1 MKAPD
6 WNRTA
11 EDYARHRAGFPDWF
25 YARLMK
31 RGLFSPGTQILD
43 LGTGTGHLAR
53 GFALR
58 GARVTGLDIAG
69 GMMEAARELDA
80 AAGTRIAYV
89 TAPAEATG
97 LPAESI
103 DLIAAGTCWHW
114 FDGAR
119 AAGEAARL
127 LKPGGHLLIANLIWL
142 SLSGNVVAATE
153 GLIRAHNPA
162 WNLADRDWQGA
173 AELETLAAAGYANRE
188 SFSVDFEIPYSP
200 EAWRGRIRAS
210 AGIAASLGAAAVEKF
225 DRDLAAMLAAD
236 FPGEIIE
243 VPHRIIAIW
252 GRKEP
257 EVRPC

>member
-25 YARLMK
+25 YGRLMK
-31 RGLFSPGTQILD
+31 RGLFSAGTRILD

-58 GARVTGLDIAG
+58 GATVTGLDLAD
-69 GMMEAARELDA
+69 GMMAAAMDLDA
-80 AAGTRIAYV
+80 EAGTRIAYV

-97 LPAESI
+97 LPAQIFE
-103 DLIAAGTCWHW
+103 LVTAGTCWHW

-119 AAGEAARL
+119 AAGEAARV

-153 GLIRAHNPA
+153 DLIRAHNPA
-162 WNLADRDWQGA
+162 WNLGTRDWQGA
-173 AELETLAAAGYANRE
+173 PELATLAAAGYANRE

-210 AGIAASLGAAAVEKF
+210 AGIAASLGA
-225 DRDLAAMLAAD
+225 
-236 FPGEIIE
+236 
-243 VPHRIIAIW
+243 
-252 GRKEP
+252 
-257 EVRPC
+257 